1 MRGTPRHQ
9 SPSSSSSAKPGSSSS
24 SSTLVVTGLHR
35 RSNDTGG
42 GGDRA
47 AAGPTPPSAT
57 PKETDDASSDWPTAN
72 GIPVVLLWL
81 PYTALTA
88 LLLGL
93 MLASFIR
100 FHRKRLRKFRS
111 RKEQLW
117 RQLDVQEFLEEQR
130 LEEQQQQQQERLP
143 PNGNLLP
150 PAILPPP
157 APPPRAPSP
166 RQNRRQAAGNGRRN
180 TSLEAL
186 HAHPSSDRDRQV
198 ATPPTSCRSVV
209 TRQVS
214 RGAAGGEHHR
224 TSDQETT
231 SRRKRSPMTS
241 VTEVTRDRHEHA
253 RRAAPAGTG
262 NAPRKR
268 NSVVFITNINGS
280 MVNLRC
286 GEPDALDPFQG
297 RRCFWAVGDRRP
309 STACPPVSTLVEP
322 PCLRHSDTR
331 HPSTRNSDTRNSGTR
346 NLGSH
351 NPGTQNSGNRPAI
364 WTTAFSYDPDME
376 YECRKTRYYD

>member
-1 MRGTPRHQ
+1 MRGTRHQ
-9 SPSSSSSAKPGSSSS
+9 NPSVPAKPGSSSPG
-24 SSTLVVTGLHR
+24 LPVTGLR
-35 RSNDTGG
+35 RNDTGS
-42 GGDRA
+42 DRA
-47 AAGPTPPSAT
+47 GAAGPTPPAT
-57 PKETDDASSDWPTAN
+57 KETDDASDWPSAG

-111 RKEQLW
+111 RKDQLW
-117 RQLDVQEFLEEQR
+117 RQLDVQEFLQEQR
-130 LEEQQQQQQERLP
+130 RELLP

-150 PAILPPP
+150 PAAAILPP
-157 APPPRAPSP
+157 ATSQAVDDD
-166 RQNRRQAAGNGRRN
+166 RQNRRQMAGNGRRN
-180 TSLEAL
+180 TPLEAL
-186 HAHPSSDRDRQV
+186 HAHSDREV
-198 ATPPTSCRSVV
+198 SLACRPD

-214 RGAAGGEHHR
+214 PASRSSSRQVARGEHRR
-224 TSDQETT
+224 TSDET
-231 SRRKRSPMTS
+231 RRKRSSTTTVP
-241 VTEVTRDRHEHA
+241 EVTRRDRPPHV
-253 RRAAPAGTG
+253 RRAAAGTG
-262 NAPRKR
+262 NAARKR

-297 RRCFWAVGDRRP
+297 RRCFWAVGERRP
-309 STACPPVSTLVEP
+309 STACPPIRTLVEP
-322 PCLRHSDTR
+322 PCLRH
-331 HPSTRNSDTRNSGTR
+331 PVA
-346 NLGSH
+346 
-351 NPGTQNSGNRPAI
+351 RPAI